1 MVGEVPM
8 QVVEIARLGCRM
20 LHDPRLPVGSK
31 WDVSFQWGKNELRF
45 HAELVWSKLLLTGG
59 KKSYE
64 SGLRFSDDN
73 KTELDKLRRIL
84 AVYLGEKLKD
94 TVPDKGSEGEG
105 AAPFLSTPFFGD
117 PDASLPGEGFREYRL
132 MGEEWQE
139 REIEVPLQPRDGFCL
154 PADTPVD
161 DVKGYKTSYL
171 AADDATR
178 RMIRASLEIKVR

>member
-31 WDVSFQWGKNELRF
+31 WNVSFRWGSSELRF

-64 SGLRFSDDN
+64 SGLRFSDDD
-73 KTELDKLRRIL
+73 KTELEKLKRIL
-84 AVYLGEKLKD
+84 SNYLGEKLKD
-94 TVPDKGSEGEG
+94 TVPTKPAGDET
-105 AAPFLSTPFFGD
+105 PFLSTPFFGD
-117 PDASLPGEGFREYRL
+117 PDASLPGEGYREYRL
-132 MGEEWQE
+132 VGSSWQE

-154 PADTPVD
+154 PAGTPEAEVD
-161 DVKGYKTSYL
+161 GYKTSYM
-171 AADDATR
+171 AADDATK
-178 RMIRASLEIKVR
+178 RMIRASLEIQVK